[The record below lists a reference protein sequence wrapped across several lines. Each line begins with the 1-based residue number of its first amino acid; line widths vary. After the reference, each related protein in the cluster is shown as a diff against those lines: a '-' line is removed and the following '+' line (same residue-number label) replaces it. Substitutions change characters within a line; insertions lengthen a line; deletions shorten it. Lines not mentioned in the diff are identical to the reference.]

1 MATTNSHAKSGNGHA
16 KPENGSANSDRSR
29 DRQGS
34 AFAPAEGT
42 RARPVLVVE
51 DDEATREMLRYLVES
66 AGCSV
71 VAVANGF
78 DALER
83 LRDGLTPSL
92 ILLDLMMP
100 IMDGCAFDREL
111 ARDLQLA
118 KIPTIVITAFPER
131 ALGLT
136 RHLSVAQKPVEIDE
150 ILALVK
156 QYAERDE

>member
-1 MATTNSHAKSGNGHA
+1 MTTSNSHAKPGNGHA
-16 KPENGSANSDRSR
+16 KPGNGSASSDRSR

-34 AFAPAEGT
+34 AFAPAEET
-42 RARPVLVVE
+42 HSRPVLVVE

-71 VAVANGF
+71 VTAANGLE
-78 DALER
+78 ALER
-83 LRDGLTPSL
+83 LRSGITPSL

-100 IMDGCAFDREL
+100 LMDGCAFDREL

-118 KIPTIVITAFPER
+118 RIPTVVITAFPER
-131 ALGLT
+131 ATGLA

-150 ILALVK
+150 ILALVT
-156 QYAERDE
+156 QYAEHDD

>member
-1 MATTNSHAKSGNGHA
+1 MAATNAPAKPGNSHAKPG
-16 KPENGSANSDRSR
+16 NGSASSDRSR

-34 AFAPAEGT
+34 AFAPAEGP
-42 RARPVLVVE
+42 RGRPVLVVE

-71 VAVANGF
+71 VTAANGLE
-78 DALER
+78 ALER
-83 LRDGLTPSL
+83 LRNGITPSL

-100 IMDGCAFDREL
+100 LMDGCAFDHEL
-111 ARDLQLA
+111 ARDLQLS

-131 ALGLT
+131 ATGLA

-150 ILALVK
+150 ILALVR
-156 QYAERDE
+156 QYAEHDE